1 MPHAKMMV
9 EIQANT
15 LNNFMFDDLNDSNIL
30 LYAAKC
36 YDKPNCIDS
45 EFDEDYKRI
54 RYIKRLLHR
63 YRQTGEIKER
73 LILNHLIVAQ
83 NVFGVEACT
92 RMLFLRINEKDYSA
106 LKTFLIFT
114 SALPKVVMGING
126 SNIDTSGIPL
136 DLKLVDILK
145 RI

>member
-1 MPHAKMMV
+1 MSFV
-9 EIQANT
+9 NLT
-15 LNNFMFDDLNDSNIL
+15 DSNIL

-63 YRQTGEIKER
+63 YRISGTLKER
-73 LILNHLIVAQ
+73 LILNHIIVAQ
-83 NVFGVEACT
+83 NVFGIEAST
-92 RMLFLRINEKDYSA
+92 RMMFCKIDPKDYAA
-106 LKTFLIFT
+106 LKTFLSYT
-114 SALPKVVMGING
+114 SAMPTVVYGING
-126 SNIDTSGIPL
+126 RDIVAKDIPL
-136 DLKLVDILK
+136 DARIVEILE